1 MRMDRSTIGNKLRDL
16 RGEMTLEKVAA
27 DLGISVS
34 ALNMYELGNR
44 IPRDEIKIKIAD
56 YYKTSVDSL
65 FFA

>member
-16 RGEMTLEKVAA
+16 RGEMTLEKVAG